1 MVSDHRA
8 FFIEKREVN
17 DKKKIERRRS
27 LKQWLSFIRTTMFSK
42 YRNQS
47 FFKKR
52 KKEEIQVGLSTRDLL
67 WFILPKEGLDFLKRY
82 KRY

>member
-1 MVSDHRA
+1 MVFDHQA

-17 DKKKIERRRS
+17 DKKIERWRS
-27 LKQWLSFIRTTMFSK
+27 LKQLLSFIRTTMFSK

-52 KKEEIQVGLSTRDLL
+52 KKEEELQVGLSTRDLL
-67 WFILPKEGLDFLKRY
+67 
-82 KRY
+82 